1 MNDVVSEAG
10 VFGKGLNISWAHYF
24 LLFIGK
30 ERTNMAA
37 PWKAKRFF
45 YYYFL
50 KTNLAVYKQMV
61 ESNLISLLNILLY
74 LTYFP
79 FFIQAVDCVYI
90 GAYSSD
96 GPNLALRVAR
106 QPGRRAEVW
115 LFLQVPGV
123 GCLQHPVH
131 PDTTIT
137 NADPNSFSAGG
148 LRFDVV
154 HPMKTWRVSFCGQL
168 RWEHGGGHGCEQF
181 LKENQTKDASWPE
194 NIKYV

>member
-37 PWKAKRFF
+37 PWKAKMLSKLFF
-45 YYYFL
+45 KDKPCGLQTHGWEQPHLAL
-50 KTNLAVYKQMV
+50 KHSAVPDIF
-61 ESNLISLLNILLY
+61 S
-74 LTYFP
+74 F

-96 GPNLALRVAR
+96 GPNLVLRVAR
-106 QPGRRAEVW
+106 RPGRRAEVW

-168 RWEHGGGHGCEQF
+168 RWEHSGGQGCEQF